1 MITRNLHNYFMHHIT
16 QKAISV
22 RGMSGSTFN
31 VPVMSGLGAWL
42 YMGGLSTELASVGN
56 GWWDRTIRIGTGTT
70 GPSYEDYNLESMI
83 QVAPKSITSAR
94 STSYENSYDIT
105 TATFL
110 NETDADW
117 IVTEVGEYI
126 ATEFQNTSK
135 TILLAREVFDPVT
148 VKPGQTFSVSMKLF

>member
-1 MITRNLHNYFMHHIT
+1 MITRNLHNLIMQHIT

-31 VPVMSGLGAWL
+31 LSVPNSLSTWA
-42 YMGGLSTELASVGN
+42 YMGGLSTELSMIAN
-56 GWWDRTIRIGTGTT
+56 GWSCRTIRIGIGKTD
-70 GPSYEDYNLESMI
+70 PSYEDYNLESMI
-83 QVAPKSITSAR
+83 EVAPKSITSAR
-94 STSYENSYDIT
+94 STSYENLYDIA